1 MRWKWNLAFNNDD
14 ENLCTNIYK
23 KDDENFVQIFTKKT
37 KILFNYPIP
46 TTSHLSVTMSLSEIE
61 IK

>member
-14 ENLCTNIYK
+14 ENYVQIFTK
-23 KDDENFVQIFTKKT
+23 KDDENYVQIFTKKT
-37 KILFNYPIP
+37 KKLFNYLTPA
-46 TTSHLSVTMSLSEIE
+46 TSHLSVTLSEIE